1 MFTGSIRSPRPL
13 RVVTL
18 ATLGLVAAAIAVY
31 AATGADIEWPN
42 VSAPVG
48 NLPRWLVV
56 SLIIF
61 FAAIVSSIVGFAS
74 SAISGGFILHFVP
87 NGVEAV
93 QIMMIA
99 SIGIQT
105 YSVAGLWRSIQWRRC
120 VPFILGGIAALPI
133 GIALLMILSSQTYLL
148 GMGVGLICYGL
159 YMLPRRPTLI
169 MSGRRPMADALADAL
184 AGALG
189 GITGP
194 LAAFPGA
201 CVTIWC
207 AMRGWNKVEQRT
219 IYHPYILV
227 MQLIGVS
234 AISSLQPQGTF
245 EPTLLG
251 YALPASAGA
260 IFGLRVFHAVTDV
273 QFQRMLNLAL
283 VASGSALLFK

>member
-1 MFTGSIRSPRPL
+1 MTFASIRSSRPFL
-13 RVVTL
+13 VF
-18 ATLGLVAAAIAVY
+18 GLVTIGLIAATIAVY
-31 AATGADIEWPN
+31 AAIGVDMHWSG
-42 VSAPVG
+42 VSVSVE
-48 NLPRWLVV
+48 NTPRWLVI

-105 YSVAGLWRSIQWRRC
+105 YSVAGLWRSIRWGRC
-120 VPFILGGIAALPI
+120 VPFIAGGVATLPI
-133 GIALLMILSSQTYLL
+133 GIALLMALSSRTYLL
-148 GMGVGLICYGL
+148 GMGAGLVCYGL
-159 YMLPRRPTLI
+159 YMLFRRPTLV
-169 MSGRRPMADALADAL
+169 MSGPRPVADAV

-201 CVTIWC
+201 CITIWC

-219 IYHPYILV
+219 IYQPYILI

-234 AISSLQPQGTF
+234 AISLLQPQGAF
-245 EPTLLG
+245 EPTLLA
-251 YALPASAGA
+251 YAFPAAAGA
-260 IFGLRVFHAVTDV
+260 FFGLRVFHAVTDV
-273 QFQRMLNLAL
+273 QFQRMINLAL